1 MGRYYHGDIEG
12 KFWFGVQ
19 SSVAPRDF
27 SPDGE
32 HNNEDEMIT
41 HWGFS
46 KKTLPDVEKHLETLT
61 ERLGSY
67 KEILDEFFKDRD
79 MYNDEELV
87 KAVAPENFR
96 TKGSS
101 YVDQFRATFLRDYA
115 DHFLGTQIADCIRK
129 NGECHFKGE
138 H

>member
-1 MGRYYHGDIEG
+1 MGRYYDGDIEG

-32 HNNEDEMIT
+32 ETDEDGNYT
-41 HWGFS
+41 DWGFS
-46 KKTLPDVEKHLETLT
+46 KDTLPNVEKHLETLA
-61 ERLGSY
+61 ERMGEY
-67 KEILDEFFKDRD
+67 KEKLDTYFKDRD
-79 MYNDEELV
+79 MYNDEQLV
-87 KAVAPENFR
+87 KDIAP
-96 TKGSS
+96 SLD
-101 YVDQFRATFLRDYA
+101 VDQFRSTILRDYA

>member
-1 MGRYYHGDIEG
+1 MGRYYRGDIEG

-32 HNNEDEMIT
+32 HDDEDGNYT
-41 HWGFS
+41 YWGFS
-46 KKTLPDVEKHLETLT
+46 KDTLPNVEKHLGTLT
-61 ERLGSY
+61 ERLGEY
-67 KEILDEFFKDRD
+67 KEKLDAFFKDVD

-87 KAVAPENFR
+87 KAVAP
-96 TKGSS
+96 SLD
-101 YVDQFRATFLRDYA
+101 VDQFRSTILRDYA
-115 DHFLGTQIADCIRK
+115 DHQLGTQIADCIRK